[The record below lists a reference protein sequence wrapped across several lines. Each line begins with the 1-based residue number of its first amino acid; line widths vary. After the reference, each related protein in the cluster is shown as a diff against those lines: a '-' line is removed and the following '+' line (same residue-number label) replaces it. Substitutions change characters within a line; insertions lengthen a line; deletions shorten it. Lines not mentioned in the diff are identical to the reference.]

1 MCPGL
6 RADLEGRKCSCEFL
20 PTVEFHGRAHLQP
33 SAGTYLQPLPI
44 HCGGV
49 ELEALGVLGA
59 GAGGGVALRASA
71 VGLPVL
77 WGTKRGCPH
86 CPRGSASSQGKQVG
100 LAMPCWAPVTGSEDG
115 GHLLGQGRHLPGQL
129 GRCRMGARCGPA
141 VGPHHT
147 LASRGRHTCCGA
159 GAGQEGVLNRGHLP
173 SPGQQ
178 PRAGPADTV
187 AVPQPC
193 VLTVTWHQTQCRPVM
208 PW

>member
-20 PTVEFHGRAHLQP
+20 PTVEFHGRAHLKP
-33 SAGTYLQPLPI
+33 GAGTYLQPLPI

-86 CPRGSASSQGKQVG
+86 CPRGSASSRGGRWAWQCPAGPLSLAARMGGTYQDKGGTYQDNWADVG
-100 LAMPCWAPVTGSEDG
+100 WEQDVVPQWAPITLWLHVG
-115 GHLLGQGRHLPGQL
+115 G
-129 GRCRMGARCGPA
+129 
-141 VGPHHT
+141 T
-147 LASRGRHTCCGA
+147 LVVELERGRKGC
-159 GAGQEGVLNRGHLP
+159 
-173 SPGQQ
+173 
-178 PRAGPADTV
+178 
-187 AVPQPC
+187 
-193 VLTVTWHQTQCRPVM
+193 
-208 PW
+208 